1 MDTDG
6 DNPYLE
12 VDMKLQIFSDLHM
25 EYHEHEKSCTDSFLK
40 KLLDPTADYYVFA
53 GDIGLGYWETF
64 ERLQELTDRSRKVIY
79 IGGNHEFYGQTV
91 EKLNRDGDHIG
102 VLNFFGDK
110 ILIVASTLW
119 SHIPDQFV
127 RAVKDTWDFQQM
139 KGLTPS
145 MWNYWHSSCLTSMKK
160 TINSYE
166 GEYDKLVIV
175 THYAPSFKSV
185 LPEYVGASNNCIFAN
200 NLDDM
205 IEEYSPNLW
214 IHGHMHSFL
223 DYTLHKTRIICNPRG
238 YPHVS
243 GDLNANYKG
252 VIVEV

>member
-1 MDTDG
+1 
-6 DNPYLE
+6 
-12 VDMKLQIFSDLHM
+12 MKFQIFSDLHM
-25 EYHEHEKSCTDSFLK
+25 EYHEHEKSCTDFFLK

-53 GDIGLGYWETF
+53 GDIGIGYMETF
-64 ERLQELTDRSRKVIY
+64 DRLLKIVDHPFKLIY
-79 IGGNHEFYGQTV
+79 IGGNHEFYGLTL
-91 EKLNRDGDHIG
+91 EKIDKDGDHIRTFSS
-102 VLNFFGDK
+102 LKDRT
-110 ILIVASTLW
+110 LIVANTLW

-139 KGLTPS
+139 RGLTPS
-145 MWNYWHSSCLTSMKK
+145 MWNYWHNSCLTSMKK
-160 TINSYE
+160 IMNSHE
-166 GEYDKLVIV
+166 GEYDKLVII

-205 IEEYSPNLW
+205 IEEYSPDLW

-223 DYTLHKTRIICNPRG
+223 DYTLHKTRVICNPRG

-243 GDLNANYKG
+243 GDLISNYKG
-252 VIVEV
+252 VVVEV